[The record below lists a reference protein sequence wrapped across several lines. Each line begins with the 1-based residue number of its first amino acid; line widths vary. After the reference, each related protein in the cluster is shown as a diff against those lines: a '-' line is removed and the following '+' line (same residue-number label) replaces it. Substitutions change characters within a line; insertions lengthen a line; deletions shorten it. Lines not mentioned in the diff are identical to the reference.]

1 MALDVRV
8 NSVNTRVGVVDGDA
22 MLSPQVLDA
31 IVRAVKAALAE
42 DSRIAA
48 ERERDRHV
56 DHGRR

>member
-8 NSVNTRVGVVDGDA
+8 NTVNTRVGVVDGDA
-22 MLSPQVLDA
+22 MLSPQVLDT

-42 DSRIAA
+42 DGRIAA

>member
-8 NSVNTRVGVVDGDA
+8 NSVNTRVGVVDHDA
-22 MLSPQVLDA
+22 LLSPEVLDF

-42 DSRIAA
+42 DDRVAA
-48 ERERDRHV
+48 ERDRDRRV

>member
-8 NSVNTRVGVVDGDA
+8 NSVNTRVGVVDGEA
-22 MLSPQVLDA
+22 LLSPEVLET
-31 IVRAVKAALAE
+31 IVRAVRAALAE

-48 ERERDRHV
+48 ERDRDRLV